1 MNNLE
6 EDDSSSIGDENL
18 FEVEKI
24 LAMKEEFG
32 MRRYLIK
39 WKHYDDRY
47 IYFFILRLVFFPL
60 LFSFPTLNFFNFF
73 FSFILVKIVG
83 NLKIILVVLNY

>member
-1 MNNLE
+1 MNSIE
-6 EDDSSSIGDENL
+6 EDDSSSMGDENM

-39 WKHYDDRY
+39 WKNYDDR
-47 IYFFILRLVFFPL
+47 
-60 LFSFPTLNFFNFF
+60 
-73 FSFILVKIVG
+73 
-83 NLKIILVVLNY
+83 